1 VWLSQALPA
10 LPGPRF
16 VTTLLAVRAR
26 GLVGAV
32 EPLEFATPVFLF
44 LSSSTSL
51 LWCQAPNSARSSQEQ
66 QGGCQQ
72 S

>member
-32 EPLEFATPVFLF
+32 EPLELATPVFLF
-44 LSSSTSL
+44 LHFTFVVSGS
-51 LWCQAPNSARSSQEQ
+51 EQ
-66 QGGCQQ
+66 RP
-72 S
+72 